1 MKKIILIIS
10 LITLSLTGN
19 AQIIKN
25 NLLDGYKTGDKLEKS
40 AYIEPKAMIQE
51 NTWCA
56 AYTKDPKAA
65 TTSSPII
72 GKELSYPEYQEGG
85 PSIQFGFED
94 GIKGTR
100 SSVYSMTSS
109 GKTYRQGSYYLA
121 CLVNF
126 SKLGTKKTSEF
137 LALIANHV
145 GGSARGNIY
154 AHRNE
159 NGKLKFTVG
168 LGKNR
173 TEAPNEYDF
182 KKTHLL
188 VLKVDYTNNRVELF
202 VNPSLKG
209 EEAQSDAM
217 AKGEEGAL
225 KAGLKAIS
233 IRNNHTYQGNI
244 GNIRFA
250 GRWTDITTK

>member
-126 SKLGTKKTSEF
+126 SKLGTKKPSEF

-209 EEAQSDAM
+209 CLLYTSPSPRDA
-217 AKGEEGAL
+217 
-225 KAGLKAIS
+225 
-233 IRNNHTYQGNI
+233 
-244 GNIRFA
+244 
-250 GRWTDITTK
+250 

>member
-1 MKKIILIIS
+1 
-10 LITLSLTGN
+10 
-19 AQIIKN
+19 
-25 NLLDGYKTGDKLEKS
+25 
-40 AYIEPKAMIQE
+40 MIQE

-126 SKLGTKKTSEF
+126 SKLGTKKPSEF
-137 LALIANHV
+137 
-145 GGSARGNIY
+145 
-154 AHRNE
+154 
-159 NGKLKFTVG
+159 
-168 LGKNR
+168 
-173 TEAPNEYDF
+173 
-182 KKTHLL
+182 
-188 VLKVDYTNNRVELF
+188 
-202 VNPSLKG
+202 
-209 EEAQSDAM
+209 
-217 AKGEEGAL
+217 
-225 KAGLKAIS
+225 
-233 IRNNHTYQGNI
+233 
-244 GNIRFA
+244 
-250 GRWTDITTK
+250 